1 MLVEFGAEIEK
12 KVLICIDFFFLCFLV
27 IRTCTSCGKV
37 LEDQFY
43 SEEPTFFKNSAG
55 QVMVAC

>member
-12 KVLICIDFFFLCFLV
+12 KCLYVLIFFLCFSV